1 MSFYS
6 DTLPLVCL
14 TFSIAFWILASK
26 EGENVFLKGILRKFI
41 WYLEGIWFMIT
52 SKDNKGIGK
61 KLENPDDIKKCS
73 DVTTKRI
80 LFMRHGESDWNDVFN
95 KGFGPSIFLRMGKAM
110 FREAMLY
117 PTGDSVFLDS
127 PLNHEGF
134 NQALE
139 LGRFIKASGLRNNPD
154 QNNEK
159 FSELLTV
166 LRGDSVNS
174 FTGQPALS
182 SIIVSSNLRRAIS
195 TCTASLWDRV
205 SATKEKMHLLSSLQ
219 EISRNVDT
227 RALSDAQSIPDLS
240 RIAQYVPSFSTDA
253 MQYFDVT
260 ENFGNKSKSFTG
272 IKRMRAFADWVFTR
286 PEEVIITSGHSLWFK
301 FFFGEYLPHSSTHV
315 AKSTKIVNS
324 GIVSFV
330 LSRGTLDGA
339 AVFCIEEESI
349 NTLFGGFEVKKKK

>member
-1 MSFYS
+1 MSFNS
-6 DTLPLVCL
+6 DSLPLICMM
-14 TFSIAFWILASK
+14 FSLAFWILSSK
-26 EGENVFLKGILRKFI
+26 EGENVLLKGILRKFI

-61 KLENPDDIKKCS
+61 KLTNPDDIKKCS

-80 LFMRHGESDWNDVFN
+80 LFIRHGESDWNDVFN
-95 KGFGPSIFLRMGKAM
+95 KGFGPSILVRIGKAM
-110 FREAMLY
+110 FREAKLY

-139 LGRFIKASGLRNNPD
+139 LGRFIKASGDPNAAPD
-154 QNNEK
+154 QKNEK

-166 LRGDSVNS
+166 LRGDSLDPVS
-174 FTGQPALS
+174 GQPALS

-195 TCTASLWDRV
+195 TCTAALWDRV
-205 SATKEKMHLLSSLQ
+205 SATKEKIFLFSGLQ

-227 RALSDAQSIPDLS
+227 KALSDAQSIPDLS
-240 RIAQYVPSFSTDA
+240 RITQYVPSFSSDA
-253 MQYFDVT
+253 AQYYDVS

-272 IKRMRAFADWVFTR
+272 IKRMKAFADWVFTR
-286 PEEVIITSGHSLWFK
+286 PEDVIITSGHSLWFK
-301 FFFGEYLPHSSTHV
+301 FFFGEYLPHSSTHI

-324 GIVSFV
+324 GVVSFV

-339 AVFCIEEESI
+339 AVFFIEEESI
-349 NTLFGGFEVKKKK
+349 NTLFGGFEVKKK